1 MEQLSHV
8 IVDRPKSVLAV
19 LLLLTGVFGA
29 YALHLRIDSSAEY
42 LLATDDPN
50 KHYYD
55 QVRAIFRSD
64 DIGVIGVLNTL

>member
-1 MEQLSHV
+1 MEQLSHL
-8 IVDRPKSVLAV
+8 IVSRPKSVLTA
-19 LLLLTGVFGA
+19 LLLLTGFFGM
-29 YALHLRIDSSAEY
+29 YALQLRIDSSAEQ

-64 DIGVIGVLNTL
+64 DIGVIGVLSTL